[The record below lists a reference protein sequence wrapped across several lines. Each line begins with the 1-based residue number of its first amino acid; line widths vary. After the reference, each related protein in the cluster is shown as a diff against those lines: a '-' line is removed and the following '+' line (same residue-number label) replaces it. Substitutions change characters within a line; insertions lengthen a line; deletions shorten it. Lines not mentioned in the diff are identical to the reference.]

1 VKTPPGKLLEIEH
14 PMRSLERAAGLTSYQ
29 AAKARGVTPPA
40 QAAASDAP
48 DAEIRTLRE
57 AARAFGGRLY
67 LFFKTGER
75 FKPLRVAWPMLS
87 LRETVGIEH
96 ASDAARL
103 RGRAASTQSDQE
115 TKADGIRLSTL
126 VEAAASFGGS
136 ILMLWRPRRHRSPA
150 IPDR

>member
-1 VKTPPGKLLEIEH
+1 
-14 PMRSLERAAGLTSYQ
+14 MRSLERAAGLTSYQ

-40 QAAASDAP
+40 QAAASGAS
-48 DAEIRTLRE
+48 DAEIRTLRD

-67 LFFKTGER
+67 LFFKTGE
-75 FKPLRVAWPMLS
+75 KLQPLRVARPMLS
-87 LRETVGIEH
+87 LRETAGIEH

-103 RGRAASTQSDQE
+103 RGRAVSTQSDQE

-136 ILMLWRPRRHRSPA
+136 ILMLWRPGRRSRPA
-150 IPDR
+150 PGSREGGRE